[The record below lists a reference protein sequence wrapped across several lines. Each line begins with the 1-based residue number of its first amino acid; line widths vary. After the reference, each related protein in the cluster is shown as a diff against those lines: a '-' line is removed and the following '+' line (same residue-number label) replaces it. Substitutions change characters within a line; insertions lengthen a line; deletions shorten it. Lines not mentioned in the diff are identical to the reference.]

1 MAALSQHSSKFTY
14 IPSGQ
19 EGVHFFVFCCWQAS
33 RLCWIY
39 WIWTNPFLDSQMTF
53 LGPLFSQIRFKF
65 QIFYLIKRREDNP
78 EFKKT
83 GCACIRDPL
92 LCLVD
97 SVWVL
102 WFMKWLWF
110 QLTTQT
116 SRLLEQP
123 ITPERCWPRATSESK
138 KQHATQGVNGAIL
151 LLLC

>member
-1 MAALSQHSSKFTY
+1 MAALSQHGSKFTY

-83 GCACIRDPL
+83 GCACIRSTALPRGQCVSVMIYEVTLISAHNPNLTSTWTANHTWTL
-92 LCLVD
+92 LTPCN
-97 SVWVL
+97 L
-102 WFMKWLWF
+102 WIKE
-110 QLTTQT
+110 TTCN
-116 SRLLEQP
+116 P
-123 ITPERCWPRATSESK
+123 GC
-138 KQHATQGVNGAIL
+138 
-151 LLLC
+151 